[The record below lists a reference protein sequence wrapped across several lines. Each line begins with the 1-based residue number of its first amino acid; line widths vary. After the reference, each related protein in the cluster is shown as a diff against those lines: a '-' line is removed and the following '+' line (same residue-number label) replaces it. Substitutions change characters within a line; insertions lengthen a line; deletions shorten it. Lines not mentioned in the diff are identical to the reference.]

1 MNEYP
6 LPAWSAFAFG
16 AAVVAGLVLAAGFAQ
31 LAPLLAGPRA
41 GRAAL
46 TLGVPLGLA
55 VVALCL
61 LVPGQ
66 SDTTVGAEIIAVG
79 GALGVAAVAW
89 FGTSTAGDGE
99 PRHARPVTLVT
110 VLLPAVLLLVGG
122 TILAS
127 GSLGGLTW
135 VFAATVVG
143 LVATAVAVGL
153 AVAERSA

>member
-1 MNEYP
+1 VNEYP
-6 LPAWSAFAFG
+6 LPAWAGFAFG
-16 AAVVAGLVLAAGFAQ
+16 AAVLAGLVLAAGFAQ
-31 LAPLLAGPRA
+31 LAPLLVGPRA

-66 SDTTVGAEIIAVG
+66 SDTAVGAEIIAVG
-79 GALGVAAVAW
+79 GVLGLATVMW
-89 FGTSTAGDGE
+89 FGTTTRAEDE
-99 PRHARPVTLVT
+99 PRHARPVTLVA

-122 TILAS
+122 TMLAS

-135 VFAATVVG
+135 VFAATAVG
-143 LVATAVAVGL
+143 LVATVVAVGL
-153 AVAERSA
+153 TVAERSA